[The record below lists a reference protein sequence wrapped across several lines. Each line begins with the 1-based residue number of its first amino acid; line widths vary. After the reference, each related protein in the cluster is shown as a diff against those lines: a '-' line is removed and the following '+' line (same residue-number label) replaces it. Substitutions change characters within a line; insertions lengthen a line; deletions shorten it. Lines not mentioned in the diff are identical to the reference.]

1 MSELQ
6 LGLLGVGVL
15 VVLGIFGY
23 NKWQERH
30 SRRDAETRFKS
41 DHDDVLLD
49 ATKVARPPA
58 AKSATNPPEER
69 HRVEPRLGATAPG
82 TALGPTAAAPI
93 DDVPP
98 MPVQARLSTATLE
111 ATSLT
116 GEPKPH
122 PVLDERIDLIAF
134 LSLETPAPGFELKST
149 LAANLPQDSLRPI
162 LADGY
167 DHVRAGFDR
176 IADRQVYESVRIG
189 LQLANRKGAAKSV
202 DLETFH
208 QVTVKIAET
217 LGAQITWPEEE
228 NPLTR
233 AAALDGFCA
242 EVDIQL
248 GLNLIASDAAFAGTK
263 VRALSEANGLQLE
276 ADGRFRRY
284 ADSGEVLYSMSDL
297 ENRPF
302 AAADMKHMT
311 ARGLTLT
318 LDVPTSP
325 PELRAFDLLSQAAKH
340 FSNGLGVPVMDDTRR
355 PLSDAQIVQ
364 IRDQLEPIR
373 ALMEKNGIPAGGAL
387 AKRLFS

>member
-6 LGLLGVGVL
+6 LGLAAVGVI

-30 SRRDAETRFKS
+30 ARRDADARFKS

-49 ATKVARPPA
+49 ATKVA
-58 AKSATNPPEER
+58 AKVAPKPELR
-69 HRVEPRLGATAPG
+69 AEPRLEPRLNATTPADEV
-82 TALGPTAAAPI
+82 L
-93 DDVPP
+93 P
-98 MPVQARLSTATLE
+98 MPVQARLSTATLD
-111 ATSLT
+111 ASPLT
-116 GEPKPH
+116 GEPKPQ
-122 PVLDERIDLIAF
+122 PVLDERIDLIA
-134 LSLETPAPGFELKST
+134 LLTLETPAPGFELKSSLT
-149 LAANLPQDSLRPI
+149 ANLPTDSLRPI

-167 DHVRAGFDR
+167 DNTRQGFDR
-176 IADRQVYESVRIG
+176 ITDRQVYESVRIG
-189 LQLANRKGAAKSV
+189 LQLANRKGAAKPV

-208 QVTVKIAET
+208 QVTLKIAET
-217 LGAQITWPEEE
+217 LGAHITWPEEE

-263 VRALSEANGLQLE
+263 VRALAEANGLQLE

-284 ADSGEVLYSMSDL
+284 ADSGDVLYSMSDL
-297 ENRPF
+297 ESRPF

-325 PELRAFDLLSQAAKH
+325 AELRAFDLLSQAARH
-340 FSNGLGVPVMDDTRR
+340 FSNGLGVPVVDDNKR
-355 PLSDAQIVQ
+355 PLNEAQVLQ

-373 ALMEKNGIPAGGAL
+373 ATMEKNGIPAGGTL